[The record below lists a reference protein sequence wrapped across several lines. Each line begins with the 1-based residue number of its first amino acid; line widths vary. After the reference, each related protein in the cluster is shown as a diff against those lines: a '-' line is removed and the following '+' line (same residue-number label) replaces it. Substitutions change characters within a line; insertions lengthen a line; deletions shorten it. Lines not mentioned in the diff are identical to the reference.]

1 MPKMPFSQF
10 SDVNSYTGMV
20 CLTRPAIP
28 IVTFPL
34 GLLWSET
41 KPKQDK
47 AGQSQLEQRCYRILA
62 KVS

>member
-1 MPKMPFSQF
+1 
-10 SDVNSYTGMV
+10 MV

-41 KPKQDK
+41 KPEQDK